1 MKKQTSIMQIN
12 NTTSITLDVNGF
24 DVDIKSKRESG
35 RWAVIA
41 FTPSCSLRSNKTHRP
56 HLLDMFCEAVL
67 AGCDSDSD
75 EDLDAIREGVLTIT
89 PNSTS

>member
-1 MKKQTSIMQIN
+1 MQTDSP
-12 NTTSITLDVNGF
+12 TSITLDINGN
-24 DVDIKSKRESG
+24 DVSIKSKQEGG

-75 EDLDAIREGVLTIT
+75 GDLDMIRKGVLMIT
-89 PNSTS
+89 PNITSGQ